1 MAQDYD
7 KIIKENLQE
16 SIPDFVEAFLGIPVP
31 ATEDVPLELQ
41 RTLER
46 RPDFLKK
53 VRFSEPEKDFIL
65 QVEAQSTDE
74 EMRYRFM
81 VYKGVL
87 LEREQCPVT
96 QVVLYFGDKP
106 PTMLTTYEDS
116 TMTSRFHL
124 LNFKEIPYQHLLNM
138 GKPGEIIFALLG
150 DLNNKNPEHVLEEIL
165 LKLKQVAP
173 GELQLKKYTVQL
185 RVISK
190 LRKLQPVLNKILNR
204 MPLVIDMSDDIY
216 YLKGKEIGL
225 EKGLEEGLEKGQLL
239 AKYSFVSKL
248 LEDGNFT
255 KAQIVKI
262 ADVSAVFIKKVE
274 QELTKEAEVLAL
286 LKPRSKDENIAKKV
300 GVSIEFVEYL
310 RFNLKKKSKS

>member
-16 SIPDFVEAFLGIPVP
+16 SIPDFVEVFLKIPVP

-53 VRFSEPEKDFIL
+53 VRFDDPSKDFIL

-74 EMRYRFM
+74 EMRYRFI

-124 LNFKEIPYQHLLNM
+124 LNFKKSLTSICSTWGNQ
-138 GKPGEIIFALLG
+138 
-150 DLNNKNPEHVLEEIL
+150 
-165 LKLKQVAP
+165 
-173 GELQLKKYTVQL
+173 
-185 RVISK
+185 
-190 LRKLQPVLNKILNR
+190 
-204 MPLVIDMSDDIY
+204 
-216 YLKGKEIGL
+216 
-225 EKGLEEGLEKGQLL
+225 EK
-239 AKYSFVSKL
+239 
-248 LEDGNFT
+248 
-255 KAQIVKI
+255 
-262 ADVSAVFIKKVE
+262 
-274 QELTKEAEVLAL
+274 
-286 LKPRSKDENIAKKV
+286 
-300 GVSIEFVEYL
+300 
-310 RFNLKKKSKS
+310 